1 MKVRQVIQLAA
12 KWVELYGSQTPG
24 FCGAHLTGGIN
35 TMPPDARFPL
45 YRDVDLI
52 MVLQEG
58 GKSTEENLELAYEGL
73 ILECGFKG
81 LEEYRS
87 PERVLAN
94 PHVAHDFAT
103 DSILS
108 DPTGLLAE
116 TQDVITREFARR
128 RWVLARC
135 DYEKQRALGHL
146 EELGRA
152 DSPFAALTQLWRFVE
167 FLAGS
172 IAVANL
178 KPPTH
183 RKCLVLMKELLQER
197 DRLDLHEEML
207 SVLGCAHMDREKVE
221 FYLEEC
227 ATAFDRAVAVRQTPS
242 FWGFKLRP
250 HVRPYAIKGAQ
261 EIIDGGNHREAMWW
275 IVFFL
280 VVSLIAIQTDAPDE
294 GKPRFRATFGRLLND
309 LGLGTPADWQS
320 RLRQGRKLTEGVF
333 RVVDD
338 IIESLIDGYVV
349 SPGGG

>member
-1 MKVRQVIQLAA
+1 MKVRQVIQLAGE
-12 KWVELYGSQTPG
+12 WVEHHASQAPG

-35 TMPPDARFPL
+35 TMLPDALFPL
-45 YRDVDLI
+45 YHDVDLI
-52 MVLQEG
+52 IVLREG
-58 GKSTEENLELAYEGL
+58 GKSTEENLELAYRGL

-116 TQDVITREFARR
+116 TRDVVTREFARQ

-135 DYEKQRALGHL
+135 NYEKRRALSHL
-146 EELGRA
+146 DEFGQA
-152 DSPFAALTQLWRFVE
+152 DAPLAALTQLWRFAE
-167 FLAGS
+167 FLAGLV
-172 IAVANL
+172 AVANL

-197 DRLDLHEEML
+197 ERLDLHEELL
-207 SVLGCAHMDREKVE
+207 SVLGCARMGREKVG

-227 ATAFDRAVAVRQTPS
+227 AVAFDRAVVVKRTPS

-261 EIIDGGNHREAMWW
+261 EIIDGGNYREAMWW

-280 VVSLIAIQTDAPDE
+280 VVSLVAIQTDAPDE
-294 GKPRFRATFGRLLND
+294 EKPRFRATFGRLLSD
-309 LGLGTPADWQS
+309 LGLGTRADWQS
-320 RLRQGRKLTEGVF
+320 RLRQGRELTEAVSGVA
-333 RVVDD
+333 DE
-338 IIESLIDGYVV
+338 IIES
-349 SPGGG
+349 SPKIRE